1 MKYKVYGVITP
12 IDFGR
17 YKGKT
22 LLEIA
27 SEDKKYL
34 EWLLEEIDNI
44 CLDAELFNSSTIQ
57 SLPSNIISMLEDR
70 LPIDNERYKE
80 EHYYNTNHYNDYN
93 YYSDNDIWADIA
105 GSDDPEDIN
114 TAYWNLD

>member
-1 MKYKVYGVITP
+1 MLLLEQGNEKFYKPMKYKVYGVITP

-34 EWLLEEIDNI
+34 EEFYYENNDPFAKRDVCVCVMTALWFLYPLGRLTHFLL
-44 CLDAELFNSSTIQ
+44 
-57 SLPSNIISMLEDR
+57 
-70 LPIDNERYKE
+70 
-80 EHYYNTNHYNDYN
+80 
-93 YYSDNDIWADIA
+93 
-105 GSDDPEDIN
+105 
-114 TAYWNLD
+114 

>member
-1 MKYKVYGVITP
+1 MNYKVYGVNTP
-12 IDFGR
+12 IEFGR

-27 SEDKKYL
+27 RDDKEYL
-34 EWLLEEIDNI
+34 EWLFEEVDNI
-44 CLDAELFNSSTIQ
+44 CLDTELFDSDIIQ
-57 SLPSNIISMLEDR
+57 FLPSNIISMLEDR

-80 EHYYNTNHYNDYN
+80 EYYYNTNHYN